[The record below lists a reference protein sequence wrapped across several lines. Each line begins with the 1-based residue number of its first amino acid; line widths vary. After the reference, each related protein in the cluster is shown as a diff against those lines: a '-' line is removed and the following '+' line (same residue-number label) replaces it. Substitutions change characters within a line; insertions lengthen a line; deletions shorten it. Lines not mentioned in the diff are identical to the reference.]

1 MNNNVSVMSVQTK
14 ADTKVS
20 AGKTV
25 TAGSKSKVEDFS
37 QTFQEA
43 KQEKGVKSD
52 FKSNAKSETAGSA
65 AEKAAEL
72 QEAAVKDAVNAVSDG
87 TVKDS
92 AAEDVPAEN
101 INTDTKGTVLE
112 AGQLLTA
119 MVMGVMAQPVQQNV
133 QNIQMADGE
142 KVAAPEGL
150 LPQVEQTEEV
160 PMQNTQQQEMPQEE
174 ASQLVMN
181 LQKAEAVQELQPV
194 NKQDVLANTA
204 ASKQTEVDNSQL
216 VKNPD
221 SINALLQ
228 GQNNGKA
235 PVNPHPDTTSKQQML
250 EVLSSKGGYDARLYV
265 KTEQPANQ
273 ENITMQQ
280 LNEALGN
287 VEVVQGRNTADEAG
301 QNLQQ
306 NLAQEQQ
313 SFASMINADGSE
325 VTQLPEEAAFD
336 VAPIDQQNANNAAAA
351 MNTTVGSVNDARPE
365 AVQQPQAVNQPAADY
380 DVPKQIVEQARLIQ
394 NGQNSEMVIKLNPEH
409 LGELHLKVSVN
420 GNGGV
425 TATFHTD
432 NAQVKA
438 ILESSMVQLKQ
449 QLSEQGMKVDSVEV
463 QTGLPDGQLPQ
474 GQSQGYYQQ
483 QQQGQAVHS
492 TEADMRAFEETS
504 GEMSATGEYVNRST
518 ESVRDGEGNVITDG
532 VDYAV

>member
-43 KQEKGVKSD
+43 KQEKG
-52 FKSNAKSETAGSA
+52 
-65 AEKAAEL
+65 
-72 QEAAVKDAVNAVSDG
+72 VKDAVNAVSDG

-119 MVMGVMAQPVQQNV
+119 MVMGVMAQPAQQNV
-133 QNIQMADGE
+133 QNNQMADGE

-150 LPQVEQTEEV
+150 LSQVEQTEEV

-174 ASQLVMN
+174 ASQPVRN

-194 NKQDVLANTA
+194 
-204 ASKQTEVDNSQL
+204 SKQTEVDNSQL

-313 SFASMINADGSE
+313 SFASMINADGNE

>member
-37 QTFQEA
+37 QTF
-43 KQEKGVKSD
+43 
-52 FKSNAKSETAGSA
+52 
-65 AEKAAEL
+65 

-119 MVMGVMAQPVQQNV
+119 MVMGVMAQPAQQNV
-133 QNIQMADGE
+133 QNNQMADGE

-174 ASQLVMN
+174 AS
-181 LQKAEAVQELQPV
+181 QPV

-313 SFASMINADGSE
+313 SFASMINADGNE

>member
-37 QTFQEA
+37 QTFQET

-65 AEKAAEL
+65 EEL

-119 MVMGVMAQPVQQNV
+119 MVMGVMAQPAQQNV
-133 QNIQMADGE
+133 QNNQMADGE

-160 PMQNTQQQEMPQEE
+160 TMQNTQQQEMPQEE
-174 ASQLVMN
+174 ASQPVRN

-194 NKQDVLANTA
+194 N
-204 ASKQTEVDNSQL
+204 KQTEVDNSQL

-313 SFASMINADGSE
+313 SFASMINADGNE

-504 GEMSATGEYVNRST
+504 GEVSATGE
-518 ESVRDGEGNVITDG
+518 
-532 VDYAV
+532 